1 MKRRFYFS
9 VLALFALFMGGCMTN
24 DETISFSYRN
34 PLIRFTKNGLM
45 FRDEYVTPKKAIE
58 LMEKHRIPKNATIHL
73 LVDEDYGDER
83 AMWVFQ
89 RNYLARAGYTK
100 SVLIRNKEP
109 EARILKER
117 EKGIWDRSDAGR
129 GSFRYKKADER

>member
-1 MKRRFYFS
+1 MKRCFYFAAA
-9 VLALFALFMGGCMTN
+9 ALFATVMSGCMTN

-34 PLIRFTKNGLM
+34 PLIRFTNNGLK
-45 FRDEYVTPKKAIE
+45 FRDRYVTPKKAME

-73 LVDEDYGDER
+73 LVDDDYRDER

-100 SVLIRNKEP
+100 SVLIRNQEP
-109 EARILKER
+109 EARVLKES
-117 EKGIWDRSDAGR
+117 EKRKRPHPNDGR
-129 GSFRYKKADER
+129 GPIRYKKSNEL

>member
-1 MKRRFYFS
+1 MKRCFYFS
-9 VLALFALFMGGCMTN
+9 VLALFALFMSGCMTS

-34 PLIRFTKNGLM
+34 PLIRFTNNGLM
-45 FRDEYVTPKKAIE
+45 FRDEYVTPKKAME

-73 LVDEDYGDER
+73 LVDEDYRDER

-100 SVLIRNKEP
+100 SVLIRNTKPEVKLVSEEERRAREQAKEP
-109 EARILKER
+109 KRT
-117 EKGIWDRSDAGR
+117 
-129 GSFRYKKADER
+129 FRYKRANER

>member
-1 MKRRFYFS
+1 MKRCFYFS
-9 VLALFALFMGGCMTN
+9 VLALFAFFMSGCMTSE
-24 DETISFSYRN
+24 ETISFSYRD
-34 PLIRFTKNGLM
+34 PLLRFTNNGLM
-45 FRDEYVTPKKAIE
+45 FRDKYVTPKQAME
-58 LMEKHRIPKNATIHL
+58 LMEKHRIPKNVTIHL
-73 LVDEDYGDER
+73 LVDEDYRDER

-117 EKGIWDRSDAGR
+117 EKGIRDRSDAGR

>member
-1 MKRRFYFS
+1 MKRCFCFS
-9 VLALFALFMGGCMTN
+9 VLALFAFFMSGCMTS

-34 PLIRFTKNGLM
+34 PLIRFTNNGLM
-45 FRDEYVTPKKAIE
+45 FRDKYVTPKKAVE

-73 LVDEDYGDER
+73 LVDEDYRDER

-100 SVLIRNKEP
+100 SVLIRNQEP
-109 EARILKER
+109 EVRVLNEH
-117 EKGIWDRSDAGR
+117 EKRNRMHDKTPKTI
-129 GSFRYKKADER
+129 RYKKAYER

>member
-1 MKRRFYFS
+1 
-9 VLALFALFMGGCMTN
+9 MTS

-34 PLIRFTKNGLM
+34 PLIRFTNNGLM
-45 FRDEYVTPKKAIE
+45 FRDKYVTPKKAME

-73 LVDEDYGDER
+73 LVDEDYRDER

-100 SVLIRNKEP
+100 SVLIRNTKSEVKLVS
-109 EARILKER
+109 EEERRARGQKS
-117 EKGIWDRSDAGR
+117 EKKGK
-129 GSFRYKKADER
+129 FRYKGANER